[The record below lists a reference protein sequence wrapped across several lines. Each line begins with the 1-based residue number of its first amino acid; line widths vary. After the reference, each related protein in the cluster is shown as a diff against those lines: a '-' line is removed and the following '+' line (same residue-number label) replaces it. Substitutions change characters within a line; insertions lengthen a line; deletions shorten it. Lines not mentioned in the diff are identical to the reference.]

1 MPSKHTEKIN
11 NWIRQHKIKAALLTL
26 LTALVLTFLLL
37 CLIGQPN
44 TKPTATANAKTSAEA
59 NTGKTQ
65 AKSQNE
71 TSTSS
76 KSDAGQ
82 SNTGEFV
89 TSGGIDYGSAVVA
102 CDGAA
107 QSRLFSGRTYNSHA
121 IWGQQKWQQGLGKEQ
136 GLAVYNAKVDGQ
148 KTGVRCLVDGTK
160 ANVNVITVSM
170 GEWR

>member
-26 LTALVLTFLLL
+26 LTALVLSFLIVG
-37 CLIGQPN
+37 LIGQPN
-44 TKPTATANAKTSAEA
+44 TKPTATANTQTSAEA
-59 NTGKTQ
+59 SKPQTKP
-65 AKSQNE
+65 QNE
-71 TSTSS
+71 ASTSS

-82 SNTGEFV
+82 SNTGEFI

-102 CDGAA
+102 CDRAA
-107 QSRLFSGRTYNSHA
+107 QSQLFSGRTYNSHA
-121 IWGQQKWQQGLGKEQ
+121 ILGQQQWQQGLGKEQ
-136 GLAVYNAKVDGQ
+136 GLAVYNAKVDDQ

-160 ANVNVITVSM
+160 ANVNVVTVSM